1 MTDPTVSNQPVATT
15 GPPPAQSAPPVRE
28 RAWWEPVPFGPGQL
42 VALIGAVALLVAC
55 FLDWIGGG
63 AVFGDATA
71 GDVPVEFLFEQAPES
86 TDPSLLI
93 VLIPLVILGAI
104 GACWGFVTAGL
115 RLVAGLGT
123 LIVVGLFAFQLGQ
136 VVDDSGAGDLG
147 DALGTGW
154 YVAALAG
161 FLLVVS
167 AFVPTAW
174 RVRRTR
180 EIPPAV

>member
-1 MTDPTVSNQPVATT
+1 MTADPTVSNQPVR
-15 GPPPAQSAPPVRE
+15 PAPVQQTAPPVRE

-42 VALIGAVALLVAC
+42 VALIGAVGLLIAS
-55 FLDWIGGG
+55 FLAWTSG
-63 AVFGDATA
+63 AVFFGDANPS
-71 GDVPVEFLFEQAPES
+71 DIPVEFLFEQAPES

-93 VLIPLVILGAI
+93 LLIPLVVLGAL

-123 LIVVGLFAFQLGQ
+123 LIVVGLFAYQLAR
-136 VVDDSGAGDLG
+136 VVDDAGTGDLG

-174 RVRRTR
+174 RVRRTQ
-180 EIPPAV
+180 EVPPAAA